1 MMQVDVTAGVRD
13 RVVARATHTA
23 HDAHHAAIPAWR
35 DYIELTKPRL
45 NSLVLVTTAVG
56 YAMGIGTRPI
66 ESPMTA
72 LHTLMGTA
80 LCAGAGSVFNQWFE
94 RDTDRLMHRT
104 ANRPLAGRR
113 LDPSAALRFGALLA
127 VLGVAQLAWLAGQP
141 LAALIAFATIITYA
155 LVYTPMKRV
164 SSTATLIGAV
174 PGALPPLIGWAAATG
189 SVDARGLTLFL
200 IMFVWQLPHFL
211 AIAWFYRDE
220 YALAGIPVMSVT
232 DPTGARTGAN
242 MLSWSAVLIPATLLP
257 GVLGMVGPL
266 YLLVAF
272 VLGVVQLVFAARAA
286 LQRTP
291 ASARRL
297 FFLTIISLPIL
308 LGVMVLDAAI
318 LPRWLS
324 S

>member
-1 MMQVDVTAGVRD
+1 MTRLDASAGVRD
-13 RVVARATHTA
+13 HVAI
-23 HDAHHAAIPAWR
+23 HAAHGHEAPHVAVPAWR
-35 DYIELTKPRL
+35 DYLELTKPRL

-56 YAMGIGTRPI
+56 FAMGLGSRPL
-66 ESPMTA
+66 ESVFLP

-80 LCAGAGSVFNQWFE
+80 LCAGAGSVLNQWFE

-113 LDPSAALRFGALLA
+113 LEPGAALRFGALLS
-127 VLGVAQLAWLAGQP
+127 VVGVAQLTWLAGSP
-141 LAALIAFATIITYA
+141 LAALIAFATLMTYA

-189 SVDARGLTLFL
+189 SVDARGWTLFL

-220 YALAGIPVMSVT
+220 YALAGIPVMSVS
-232 DPTGARTGAN
+232 DPTGARTGASI
-242 MLSWSAVLIPATLLP
+242 LSWSAILIPASLLP
-257 GVLGMVGPL
+257 GVLGMVGPI
-266 YLLVAF
+266 YLLVAL
-272 VLGVVQLVFAARAA
+272 VLGIVQLVLAGQAAVR
-286 LQRTP
+286 RTP

-297 FFLTIISLPIL
+297 FFFTITYLPVV
-308 LGVMVLDAAI
+308 LGVMVLDAVV
-318 LPRWLS
+318 LPRLVS

>member
-1 MMQVDVTAGVRD
+1 MTRVDAGAGIRD
-13 RVVARATHTA
+13 RIVLHAARGHGA
-23 HDAHHAAIPAWR
+23 HDGAVPAWR

-56 YAMGIGTRPI
+56 FAMGVGTRPF
-66 ESPMTA
+66 ESIMLP

-80 LCAGAGSVFNQWFE
+80 LCAGAGSVLNQWLE

-104 ANRPLAGRR
+104 AKRPLADRR
-113 LDPSAALRFGALLA
+113 LSPSAALRFGALLA
-127 VLGVAQLAWLAGQP
+127 VLGVAQLTWLAGRP
-141 LAALIAFATIITYA
+141 LAALIAFATLITYA

-189 SVDARGLTLFL
+189 SVDARGWTLFL
-200 IMFVWQLPHFL
+200 FMFVWQLPHFL

-220 YALAGIPVMSVT
+220 YALAGIPVMSVN
-232 DPTGARTGAN
+232 DPTGARTGAS
-242 MLSWSAVLIPATLLP
+242 MLSWSAILIPVTLLP
-257 GVLGMVGPL
+257 GVLGMVGPI
-266 YLLVAF
+266 YLLVALL
-272 VLGVVQLVFAARAA
+272 LGIVQLA
-286 LQRTP
+286 LAGQSAVKRTP

-297 FFLTIISLPIL
+297 FFFTIIYLPVV
-308 LGVMVLDAAI
+308 LGVMVLDAVV
-318 LPRWLS
+318 LPRLVS